1 MDTPLLLQVNNLNI
15 SFRHENEW
23 LPAVEEVSFALH
35 KGETLGIVGESG
47 SGKSVSSLAL
57 MRLLPA
63 KGSKVT
69 VDGIFLQGEA
79 VHQWDENQL
88 RQARGSRMAMIFQE
102 PMTSLNPV
110 MRCGVQVVESIRT
123 HQKISKKEAKEKVL
137 ELFRR
142 VKLPRPEQQFQ
153 AYPHQLSGGQKQRVM
168 IAMAIA
174 NNPDLLIADE
184 PTTALDV
191 TVQKDILLLL
201 KELQQ
206 QTQMG
211 MIFISHDLAV
221 IADIADQVAV
231 MHKGRIVEAGKVEQV
246 LKHPQHPYTRGLLA
260 CRPPLQQRLKRLP
273 VVKEFLDNQWPEGI
287 SQMWA
292 ELTVPEGERASNH
305 QKLYAQ
311 TPVLQVDDLK
321 TYFSVNTGL
330 FDKKHDPIKA
340 VDGISFDVFAGET
353 LGLVG
358 ESGCGKTTLGRSIL
372 RLIEPTAG
380 RVSYQGVEINKLN
393 ENELRAFRKKIQIVF
408 QDPYSSLNP
417 RIAIGDAILEP
428 MKVHGLHENNTLR
441 RKKVIELLEEVGLEA
456 GHYRRY
462 PHEFS
467 GGQRQRVCIAR
478 ALAVNPELVICDEPV
493 SALDVS
499 VQAQVLNLLNRLKK
513 EYGFTYIFISHDLN
527 VVRYMSDR
535 VLVMNNGK
543 MEELAEADMLYAQP
557 QTDYT
562 KKLIAAIPG
571 VKSIPVG

>member
-330 FDKKHDPIKA
+330 FDKKHDSIKA